1 MFDNLELLPNPSN
14 FNVFKV
20 RVRSTIHRGRPH
32 NVELVDYD
40 LVYKGFNVVKDHFL
54 L

>member
-1 MFDNLELLPNPSN
+1 MFDNFELLPNPSN

-20 RVRSTIHRGRPH
+20 RVRKTIHRRPH

-40 LVYKGFNVVKDHFL
+40 LGLVVCVFL
-54 L
+54 GVS

>member
-20 RVRSTIHRGRPH
+20 RVRNTINRSRPH

-40 LVYKGFNVVKDHFL
+40 LGL
-54 L
+54 